1 MSLRYKNKIILK
13 KNKGKEKTQYRL
25 PPHFTPSKKTKIQDI
40 AKNRQIFITPKL
52 KSAPSYLLKYIQSH

>member
-40 AKNRQIFITPKL
+40 AKNRTPKL